1 MYETTEIISTD
12 YHNII
17 ESVYPDYKNINKDL
31 QQIILDKGDEMQH
44 VTNVKADM
52 TNYKMLRNPTFKII
66 VKFVEEIIYQRLMDE
81 RMTLEALKVLQVKHI
96 DCWGMRYK
104 SGDHCVAH
112 AHWPATFS
120 WIYYVAGCDNCA
132 ELIFDRTNY
141 SVKPAPGKLV
151 IWPGH
156 LSHTVPQ
163 QTCTHDRIA
172 ISGNLQVIV
181 KEKQ

>member
-1 MYETTEIISTD
+1 MYDATEIISTD
-12 YHNII
+12 YHNIL
-17 ESVYPDYKNINKDL
+17 ESVYPDFKNINKDL
-31 QQIILDKGDEMQH
+31 KQIILDKGDEMQR

-104 SGDHCVAH
+104 KGDHCVPH

-120 WIYYVAGCDNCA
+120 WIYYVDGCDNP
-132 ELIFDRTNY
+132 LIC
-141 SVKPAPGKLV
+141 
-151 IWPGH
+151 
-156 LSHTVPQ
+156 Q
-163 QTCTHDRIA
+163 
-172 ISGNLQVIV
+172 
-181 KEKQ
+181 